1 MIDYFKAHPWK
12 VIEEGFNPS
21 MNEIAESVFSL
32 GNGMMGQRGNLEES
46 FSGHSLQGTYVGG
59 VYYPDKTRV
68 GWWKNGYPEY
78 FAKVL
83 NATYWS
89 GLRIWINDELLD
101 LAQVTVTSFTREL
114 DMHQGV
120 LNRHCV
126 VVMKNGIELTI
137 ASHRF
142 YSLIN
147 KEYSALQYNITAS
160 SPCIIKVENYLDG
173 DVANKDSNYDE
184 KFWDEVKQ
192 EVHNHE
198 LLVTVKTKKLDW
210 VVTNALSF
218 EIWKNAVK
226 HNEIAKPLTRSKY
239 ASNTYEISVA
249 AAEKLTFVKHC
260 ITGSS
265 FHHAPEALELHTKKA
280 LDKMSASGFEAH
292 LQMSAAA
299 WAKKWET
306 TDVRIDG
313 DVKAQQAVRFNI
325 YHLNQTYCGDDARLN
340 IGPKGFTGEKYGG
353 STYWDTEAYCLPFF
367 LVSADAAI
375 SRQLLVYRYKQLEKA
390 IENAAKLG
398 FSDGAALYPM
408 VTMNGEEC
416 HNEWEITFEEIHRN
430 GAIAYAVYNYIQHT
444 GDQQYLLE
452 GGFEVLLGIARFWK
466 QRVHWSSNKQRYEM
480 HGVTGPNEYENN
492 VNNNWYTSYIADW
505 CMQYTREC
513 AEWMQSNHPTEYKSI
528 ASKTKFEAEKEIAA
542 WNHIHEN
549 LYLPQDDTLGVFVQ
563 HDGFLEKELIPVK
576 DLSPAQRPINQKWS
590 WDRILRSVYIKQADV
605 LQGLYFFEDNFDFDT
620 HARNFKFYEQ
630 FTVHESSLSPCVHS
644 ILAAKIGETDKAY
657 EMYLRTAR
665 LDLDNYNNDTEDG
678 LHITSMAGSY
688 LSIVQGFGGLRIKN
702 QTLYL
707 NPHCPSQWEGY
718 GFQILLN
725 KEPVKI
731 EVNKSGYQITNLG
744 SQDITVQLHQ
754 GHEGISA
761 VATNN
766 TTALHLKAGESKFTS
781 R

>member
-226 HNEIAKPLTRSKY
+226 HNEIAKPYTRSKY

-375 SRQLLVYRYKQLEKA
+375 SRQLLVYRYKQLDKA

-513 AEWMQSNHPTEYKSI
+513 ALWMQSNHPTEYKSI
-528 ASKTKFEAEKEIAA
+528 ASKTKFEAEKEIAT

-620 HARNFKFYEQ
+620 HVRNFKFYEQ

-707 NPHCPSQWEGY
+707 NPHCPSQWKGY

-761 VATNN
+761 VATDN
-766 TTALHLKAGESKFTS
+766 TAALHLKAGESKFTS